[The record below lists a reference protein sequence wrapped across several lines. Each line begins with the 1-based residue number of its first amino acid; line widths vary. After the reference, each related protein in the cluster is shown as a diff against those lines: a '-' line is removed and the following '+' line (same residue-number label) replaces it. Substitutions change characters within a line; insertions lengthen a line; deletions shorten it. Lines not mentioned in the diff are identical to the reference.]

1 MSCFRCPGHVLTLTC
16 RRMVRSLSCF
26 SPTSFDLFT
35 LQPAELLNVTS
46 AWISACFGSLNSR
59 NFRCTPQ
66 LCKSIPRE
74 EGSEPVR
81 RRRATEDFVHVSL
94 AFHRRGTLE
103 SRSLDS
109 DGQATPV
116 TLAPSL
122 ASFASTSLT
131 ALPPERGLF
140 SAVFSSVAFF
150 PPVHFHFF
158 LPPLT
163 VALVL
168 IRATAAALALVAA
181 VHCAPLVPDGV
192 GTDLTNAT
200 IESIPYNAT
209 NTETTPITGNDPYDG
224 TNYTLAAPYTPAGG
238 DQQRKPT
245 CEFQPSLRGVW
256 RKLCVYDNSFEQTEF
271 RATSTSRV

>member
-1 MSCFRCPGHVLTLTC
+1 MAAPHRHANELQRISDVNPHVNFIDAQGNMPERFVTH
-16 RRMVRSLSCF
+16 
-26 SPTSFDLFT
+26 
-35 LQPAELLNVTS
+35 ELLNVTS

-245 CEFQPSLRGVW
+245 YRVQSNFDFQSLMRWPSSVIPTLHR
-256 RKLCVYDNSFEQTEF
+256 R
-271 RATSTSRV
+271 R